1 MKSLSCLL
9 PRKSKKGR
17 LYAGRY
23 LSFFKNYFYQ
33 HATFLR
39 TAPKPIARHIIIS
52 AQPAQPSTTIDSAS
66 TEITLTNPPREKYPP
81 ELLTH
86 RFMPYGSLVKTSTD
100 HDDNEDESEIAKAL
114 RMDSDV
120 AMSDVDS
127 NIQSNIVAKEEHAKK
142 GRVSKKKKDKKLE
155 EEEGMEVDD
164 TERKEKLTVQKEK
177 KSSGKKRKGEEAAS
191 PKKTKKAKTA
201 PVFP

>member
-1 MKSLSCLL
+1 
-9 PRKSKKGR
+9 
-17 LYAGRY
+17 
-23 LSFFKNYFYQ
+23 
-33 HATFLR
+33 
-39 TAPKPIARHIIIS
+39 
-52 AQPAQPSTTIDSAS
+52 
-66 TEITLTNPPREKYPP
+66 
-81 ELLTH
+81 
-86 RFMPYGSLVKTSTD
+86 MPYGSLVKTSTD